1 MPVRVITKEEEFS
14 ALQSTWQE
22 LFDSNP
28 NNSPYQSWQWNFT
41 WWKHFGA
48 SGALRLVV
56 VEEDGRLIGIA
67 PLFVARRFR
76 GLPIKHLAFIAR
88 KRTDYLDFIVRPEN
102 EAGFFRQLFEFLA
115 GGPREW
121 LFIELKD
128 FSERSTNLLPLLRES
143 ARAFPALSVESVQL
157 CVTVALTPGWDE
169 FVAALGKRV
178 RKDVGYDRRYM
189 AKHLAVD
196 FRNFESART
205 DSAALDDLITIYRGR
220 WQGKGATQFDES
232 ASARFEREI
241 ALQFSEA
248 GWYRLYML
256 YADRKPAAGLLG
268 YVLHGKFYADVFA
281 HSPSYE
287 KYSVG
292 NVLLG
297 MAIEDCI
304 ANHWTEL
311 DLSRGEE
318 TYKYRWNG
326 QTKRNYCL
334 RIFRSR
340 AGLALA
346 SFVEW
351 IYERGSSVAFLQSL
365 LARYRRLRSPSTA
378 MPVPVRDCADRDE
391 PRS

>member
-1 MPVRVITKEEEFS
+1 MMPVRVLTKEEDFS

-28 NNSPYQSWQWNFT
+28 NNSPYQSWHWNFT

-48 SGALRLVV
+48 SGALRLVL

-76 GLPIKHLAFIAR
+76 GLPLKHLAFIAH

-102 EAGFFRQLFEFLA
+102 EASFFRQLFEFLA
-115 GGPREW
+115 SGPRDW

-128 FSERSTNLLPLLRES
+128 FRERSTNLLPLLREC
-143 ARAFPALSVESVQL
+143 ARAFPALSLESVQL
-157 CVTVALTPGWDE
+157 CVTVALTPSWDE
-169 FVAALGKRV
+169 FVATLGKRV
-178 RKDVGYDRRYM
+178 RKDVGYDRRYL

-196 FRNFESART
+196 LKIFESARA
-205 DSAALDDLITIYRGR
+205 DSAALDDLITIYRNR
-220 WQGKGATQFDES
+220 WQGKGATHFDES

-241 ALQFSEA
+241 AILFSEA
-248 GWYRLYML
+248 GWYRLYL
-256 YADRKPAAGLLG
+256 LFADQAPAAGLLG
-268 YVLHGKFYADVFA
+268 YVLHDKFYADVFA

-292 NVLLG
+292 NVVLG

-311 DLSRGEE
+311 DLSRGDEA
-318 TYKYRWNG
+318 YKYHWNG
-326 QTKRNYCL
+326 QTKHNYCL
-334 RIFRSR
+334 RIFRNR
-340 AGLALA
+340 AGLAVA
-346 SFVEW
+346 SFIEW
-351 IYERGSSVAFLQSL
+351 IYQRGSSIALLQAL
-365 LARYRRLRSPSTA
+365 LARYRRLRSPPKSA
-378 MPVPVRDCADRDE
+378 A
-391 PRS
+391 PREGAA

>member
-1 MPVRVITKEEEFS
+1 MPVRVLTKEEEFG
-14 ALQSTWQE
+14 ALQSSWQE

-28 NNSPYQSWQWNFT
+28 NNSPYQSWHWNFT
-41 WWKHFGA
+41 WWKHFGT
-48 SGALRLVV
+48 SGALRLIL

-76 GLPIKHLAFIAR
+76 GLPLKHLTFIAH
-88 KRTDYLDFIVRPEN
+88 KRTDYLDFIVRPGS
-102 EAGFFRQLFEFLA
+102 EASFFRQLFEFLA
-115 GGPREW
+115 SGPREW
-121 LFIELKD
+121 HFIELKD
-128 FSERSTNLLPLLRES
+128 FRERSTNLLPLLQEC
-143 ARAFPALSVESVQL
+143 ARAFPALSLESVQL

-169 FVAALGKRV
+169 FVATLGKRV
-178 RKDVGYDRRYM
+178 RKDVGYDRRYL

-196 FRNFESART
+196 FRIFESAHT
-205 DSAALDDLITIYRGR
+205 DGAALDDLIKIYRAR
-220 WQGKGATQFDES
+220 WRGKGATHFDES

-241 ALQFSEA
+241 ALRFSEA
-248 GWYRLYML
+248 GWYRLYLL
-256 YADRKPAAGLLG
+256 YADQKPAAGLLG
-268 YVLHGKFYADVFA
+268 YVLRDKFYADVFA

-304 ANHWTEL
+304 TNHWTEL
-311 DLSRGEE
+311 DLSRGDEA
-318 TYKYRWNG
+318 YKYQWNG

-346 SFVEW
+346 SMIEW
-351 IYERGSSVAFLQSL
+351 IYQRGSSVAILQGL
-365 LARYRRLRSPSTA
+365 LARYRRLRSPPQSATPGA
-378 MPVPVRDCADRDE
+378 GA
-391 PRS
+391 S

>member
-1 MPVRVITKEEEFS
+1 MPVRVLTKEEEFS

-28 NNSPYQSWQWNFT
+28 NNTPYQSWYWNFT
-41 WWKHFGA
+41 WWKHFGT
-48 SGALRLVV
+48 SGALRLVL

-76 GLPIKHLAFIAR
+76 GLPLKHLNFISH
-88 KRTDYLDFIVRPEN
+88 KRADYLDFIVRPGN
-102 EAGFFRQLFEFLA
+102 ETGFFRQLFEFLVS
-115 GGPREW
+115 GPPEW

-128 FSERSTNLLPLLRES
+128 LSERSTNLLPLLRES
-143 ARAFPALSVESVQL
+143 ARAFPALSLESVQL
-157 CVTVALTPGWDE
+157 CVTLELTRGWDE
-169 FVAALGKRV
+169 FVATLGKRM
-178 RKDVGYDRRYM
+178 RKDVGYDRRFL

-196 FRNFESART
+196 FRILESAHT
-205 DSAALDDLITIYRGR
+205 DGAALDDLITVYRGR
-220 WQGKGATQFDES
+220 WQGKEATQFDGG

-241 ALQFSEA
+241 ALRFSEA
-248 GWYRLYML
+248 GWYRLYLL
-256 YADRKPAAGLLG
+256 YADQKPAAGLLG
-268 YVLHGKFYADVFA
+268 YVLHDKFYADVFA

-304 ANHWTEL
+304 ANHWAEL
-311 DLSRGEE
+311 DLSRGDEA
-318 TYKYRWNG
+318 YKSRWNG

-334 RIFRSR
+334 RIFRNR

-346 SFVEW
+346 SFIEW
-351 IYERGSSVAFLQSL
+351 IYQRGSSVAFLQGL
-365 LARYRRLRSPSTA
+365 LARYRRLRSPPQSATPGA
-378 MPVPVRDCADRDE
+378 GA
-391 PRS
+391 S

>member
-1 MPVRVITKEEEFS
+1 MPVRVLTKEEEFS

-28 NNSPYQSWQWNFT
+28 NNSPYQSWHWNFT
-41 WWKHFGA
+41 WWKHFGT
-48 SGALRLVV
+48 SGALRLVL

-76 GLPIKHLAFIAR
+76 GLPLKHLTFISH
-88 KRTDYLDFIVRPEN
+88 KRTDYLDFIVRPGN
-102 EAGFFRQLFEFLA
+102 EAGFFRQLFEFLVS
-115 GGPREW
+115 GPREW
-121 LFIELKD
+121 LFVELKD

-143 ARAFPALSVESVQL
+143 ARAFPALSLESVQL
-157 CVTVALTPGWDE
+157 CVTVELARSWDE
-169 FVAALGKRV
+169 FVATLGKRV
-178 RKDVGYDRRYM
+178 RKDVGYDRRYL
-189 AKHLAVD
+189 AKRLAVD
-196 FRNFESART
+196 FRILESART
-205 DSAALDDLITIYRGR
+205 DGAALDDLITIYRGR
-220 WQGKGATQFDES
+220 WQGKGATHFDDI

-241 ALQFSEA
+241 ALRFSEA
-248 GWYRLYML
+248 GWYRLYLL
-256 YADRKPAAGLLG
+256 YADQKPAAGLLG
-268 YVLHGKFYADVFA
+268 YVLRDKFYADVFA

-287 KYSVG
+287 KFSVG

-311 DLSRGEE
+311 DLSRGDEA
-318 TYKYRWNG
+318 YKYHWNG

-346 SFVEW
+346 SFIEW
-351 IYERGSSVAFLQSL
+351 IYQRGSSVAVLQGL
-365 LARYRRLRSPSTA
+365 LARYRRLRSPRTA
-378 MPVPVRDCADRDE
+378 VPVPVRDCANHDE
-391 PRS
+391 PGN

>member
-1 MPVRVITKEEEFS
+1 MPVRVLTKEEEFS

-28 NNSPYQSWQWNFT
+28 NNSPFQSWDWNFT
-41 WWKHFGA
+41 WWKHFGTP
-48 SGALRLVV
+48 GALRLVL
-56 VEEDGRLIGIA
+56 VEEDGRIIGIA

-76 GLPIKHLAFIAR
+76 GLPLAHLAFISH
-88 KRTDYLDFIVRPEN
+88 KRTDYLDFIVRPGN
-102 EAGFFRQLFEFLA
+102 EADFFRQLFEFLVS
-115 GGPREW
+115 GPPEW

-143 ARAFPALSVESVQL
+143 ARAFPALSLESAQL
-157 CVTVALTPGWDE
+157 CVTLELTRSWDE
-169 FVAALGKRV
+169 FVATLGKRM
-178 RKDVGYDRRYM
+178 RKDVGYDRRYL

-196 FRNFESART
+196 FRILESART

-220 WQGKGATQFDES
+220 WQAKEATQFDDGV
-232 ASARFEREI
+232 SARFEREI
-241 ALQFSEA
+241 ALRFSEA
-248 GWYRLYML
+248 GWYRLYLL
-256 YADRKPAAGLLG
+256 YADQKPAAGLLG
-268 YVLHGKFYADVFA
+268 YVLRDKFYADVFA

-311 DLSRGEE
+311 DLSRGDEA
-318 TYKYRWNG
+318 YKYRWNG

-351 IYERGSSVAFLQSL
+351 IYQRGSSVALLQGL
-365 LARYRRLRSPSTA
+365 LARYRRLRSPPQSATSGA
-378 MPVPVRDCADRDE
+378 GG
-391 PRS
+391 S